1 MSDSGAGQPP
11 RPGPEHARLEAF
23 VGRWST
29 RGQVLPDASGAA
41 AEIVG
46 TDTYEWMPGRF
57 FLLHRV
63 DVRIGGE
70 SVEALEVIGW
80 DAERGTY
87 FMRSFDSQG
96 NTGTM
101 RASVRGGTWTF
112 EGDTERFTGAFADG
126 GATIAGRW
134 ERREGAEWVPWM
146 DVRLTRG
153 NRE

>member
-1 MSDSGAGQPP
+1 MTP
-11 RPGPEHARLEAF
+11 RQGIAQKRLEPF
-23 VGRWST
+23 VGRWET

-70 SVEALEVIGW
+70 RVEALEVIGW
-80 DAERGTY
+80 DLESGTY
-87 FMRSFDSQG
+87 FMHSFDSQG

-101 RASVRGGTWTF
+101 HASVRDGTWTF
-112 EGDTERFTGAFADG
+112 EGDTERFTGTFADG
-126 GATIAGRW
+126 GAAITGRW

-146 DVRLTRG
+146 DVRLTKAG
-153 NRE
+153 